1 MASESDTKNQ
11 IFLAGKDVLHVA
23 YKDINVEPF
32 KTKNT
37 KKNSKL

>member
-1 MASESDTKNQ
+1 MASDTLYE
-11 IFLAGKDVLHVA
+11 IFLAGKDVLHLA
-23 YKDINVEPF
+23 YQDIKVEPF